1 MNLLTNAIVSDNI
14 FWGVSMKNILE
25 LLELNSCKFSNKLL
39 FADENS
45 SATFSEFTIAAKKIG
60 CGILNKNITRK
71 AVAIYLEKNVNCLKA
86 MFGTLYSGCYYVVV
100 DTKMPEERVAGVFE
114 KIRPSAVICDSE
126 TAEKFSEF
134 CFDVP
139 VLDFDVISATEI
151 NENALGEVREKH
163 IDTDPAYVIFTSG
176 STGKPKGTAVNHR
189 SVLTYTEWFCKA
201 FSIDENT
208 VFGNQTPFYFSMSV
222 SDVFATIRSGASF
235 HIIPK
240 KYFSFPV
247 KLIEFLKERNV
258 NTIYWVPSA
267 LSIVAN
273 WKTFDVCDASFI
285 KKVLF
290 AGEVMPTKQLNYWV
304 DNIPDAMYANLF
316 GPTET
321 TDICCYYVLNRK
333 IPDDRSVPIGKH
345 CDNCECLIIGEDG
358 KPADK
363 GELYVRSSFVA
374 LGYINDPEKT
384 GSAFVQNPLNDSYPE
399 IVYKTG
405 DIVKINE
412 YGEMEYISR
421 ADSQIKHMGY
431 RIELGEIE
439 AAANKIDGISLAV
452 VVYDKVNDRIVMAYQ
467 GKKKDESF
475 IYSELEKY
483 IPNYM
488 MPTDVVRYREMPY
501 NANGKVDRK
510 FISENYNK

>member
-1 MNLLTNAIVSDNI
+1 
-14 FWGVSMKNILE
+14 MKNILE
-25 LLELNSCKFSNKLL
+25 LLEFNSMAFADKMI
-39 FADENS
+39 FADEDKS
-45 SATFSEFTIAAKKIG
+45 ISYSGFTACAKKIG
-60 CGILNKNITRK
+60 SALLEKGINRC
-71 AVAIYLEKNVNCLKA
+71 AVAVYVDKSVETLEA
-86 MFGTLYSGCYYVVV
+86 MFGTLYSGSFYVVI
-100 DTKMPEERVAGVFE
+100 DTKMPRERIAGVFE
-114 KIRPSAVICDSE
+114 KIRPSAVICGENLQSEFGTFGFNTQILNISDLLCAEIDE
-126 TAEKFSEF
+126 TA
-134 CFDVP
+134 
-139 VLDFDVISATEI
+139 LDAI
-151 NENALGEVREKH
+151 RERQ

-189 SVLTYTEWFCKA
+189 SVLAYTEWFCKT
-201 FSIDENT
+201 FEINSET

-222 SDVFATIRSGASF
+222 SDIFATIRSGATL

-247 KLIEFLKERNV
+247 KLIEFMDERNV

-267 LSIVAN
+267 LCIVAN
-273 WKTFDVCDASFI
+273 WKTFDVAQAGFI
-285 KKVLF
+285 RKVLF
-290 AGEVMPTKQLNYWV
+290 AGEVMPSKQLNYWV
-304 DNIPDAMYANLF
+304 KNNPDAMYANLF

-321 TDICCYYVLNRK
+321 TDICCYYVLDRELS
-333 IPDDRSVPIGKH
+333 DDESVPIGKH

-358 KPADK
+358 KASDK
-363 GELYVRSSFVA
+363 GEMYVRGSFVA
-374 LGYINDPEKT
+374 LGYINDPDKT
-384 GSAFVQNPLNDSYPE
+384 NAAFVQNPLNTAYPE

-405 DIVKINE
+405 DLVSINK

-421 ADSQIKHMGY
+421 ADHQIKHMGY

-439 AAANKIDGISLAV
+439 SAANKIDGITLAV
-452 VVYDKVNDRIVMAYQ
+452 VVYNKDLDRIVMAYQ

-488 MPTDVVRYREMPY
+488 MPTDIVRYREMPY

-510 FISENYNK
+510 KISESINN